1 MSSTLE
7 KALSLLEETIAHAF
21 DVPRASTFTPD
32 GKLDGDKLL
41 AAYPK
46 AQDDIT
52 QAVRLL
58 KVQLGTIHNSSDRR
72 TRSSL
77 SSTEI
82 DDVSKEVFAI
92 SLFTVSLLQVGILIC
107 CNNESLR
114 PPTVQLA
121 ADLNTALRVGKRIIT
136 KLLMRQRRR
145 LWFPKLTR
153 SWFTSHTS
161 TMRYEAGDFN
171 IEQFGASKLWCNM
184 RLSVF
189 SLS

>member
-7 KALSLLEETIAHAF
+7 KALSLLEETVAYAF
-21 DVPRASTFTPD
+21 DVPRTSTFTPD
-32 GKLDGDKLL
+32 GKLDGDTLL

-82 DDVSKEVFAI
+82 DDVSKEVFVI
-92 SLFTVSLLQVGILIC
+92 SLFTVSLLQVGILIR

-114 PPTVQLA
+114 PP
-121 ADLNTALRVGKRIIT
+121 
-136 KLLMRQRRR
+136 
-145 LWFPKLTR
+145 
-153 SWFTSHTS
+153 
-161 TMRYEAGDFN
+161 
-171 IEQFGASKLWCNM
+171 
-184 RLSVF
+184 
-189 SLS
+189 